1 LVARRRRAITVIA
14 VGTRSTTYQCLNC
27 SLARRAEVR
36 SSRRSRPTLS
46 EANSSMAMLLAIKR
60 CPRCGHYD
68 RGVAG
73 HNKRTLVVTEVLVAC
88 IVATVALCL
97 WLIPMPRLAVAI
109 GTAVT
114 AIGFVVQLV
123 LLMHRYP
130 RDSETRVTLS
140 EPLPVDNRWWVG

>member
-1 LVARRRRAITVIA
+1 
-14 VGTRSTTYQCLNC
+14 
-27 SLARRAEVR
+27 
-36 SSRRSRPTLS
+36 
-46 EANSSMAMLLAIKR
+46 MAMLLAIKR